1 MASVDLFYKYVK
13 YPLITEKSV
22 LMVER
27 ENKIILIVD
36 KKATKSLIKKIIREH
51 FDLDVKKVNI
61 LVTPKGEKKAIVTFY
76 NADDALRVATALG
89 VL

>member
-1 MASVDLFYKYVK
+1 LARVEEFYRFVK

-27 ENKIILIVD
+27 ENKITLIVD
-36 KKATKSLIKKIIREH
+36 NKATKPILKKIISDYFGVR
-51 FDLDVKKVNI
+51 VKKVNI
-61 LVTPKGEKKAIVTFY
+61 MNTHKGEKKAIVTFY
-76 NADDALRVATALG
+76 TSDDALKVATALG

>member
-1 MASVDLFYKYVK
+1 MSSPDPFYKYIK

-27 ENKIILIVD
+27 EGKVTLIVD
-36 KKATKSLIKKIIREH
+36 KNATKPLLKEIISKH
-51 FDLDVKKVNI
+51 FGVKVKKVNI
-61 LVTPKGEKKAIVTFY
+61 LNTPKGEKKAIITFY
-76 NADDALRVATALG
+76 TIDDALKVATALG